1 MQMRV
6 FGNIRVLALLVA
18 VGAMGHAQL
27 STNAALTTSSS
38 SLHSVEAKLLVGLKD
53 IPSGAKGA
61 IDVTPDSL
69 IFTSSYVTDRL
80 PRGRVSG
87 VFVGDER
94 AETGGFAGKVA
105 RIAIPYGGGAA
116 LGTVTQKQVSI
127 LTVDYR
133 DDRDGLRSAVFVL
146 PKAAASEIASE
157 MQLSLMSHPRA
168 ASPVVCSIQDVSTSI
183 RVLPIQSMP
192 GLELAPEYR
201 ALLYEHLVE
210 LPAQKLRVDRIFP
223 DGELRAGCATYTLTL
238 TVEEFS
244 KGNAALRASTG
255 PAGLFVG
262 VTKLTVRAQLRDSN
276 GRIILDKQVKAS
288 GRGDKESLNVA
299 SSEVTDIAKA
309 INKTNIRTKEA
320 RLEE

>member
-1 MQMRV
+1 MRV
-6 FGNIRVLALLVA
+6 RENIRVLALLVA
-18 VGAMGHAQL
+18 VNAIGHAQ
-27 STNAALTTSSS
+27 SPTNAVLTASSS
-38 SLHSVEAKLLVGLKD
+38 SLHSVEAKLLVGLKG
-53 IPSGAKGA
+53 IPAGTKGA

-69 IFTSSYVTDRL
+69 IFTSFDLTDRL

-87 VFVGDER
+87 VFIGDER
-94 AETGGFAGKVA
+94 AETGGVAGKVA
-105 RIAIPYGGGAA
+105 RVAIPYGGGAA

-146 PKAAASEIASE
+146 PKAEASEIAGE
-157 MQLSLMSHPRA
+157 MQLSPLSHPRA
-168 ASPVVCSIQDVSTSI
+168 ASPAVCNAQDLSTSI
-183 RVLPIQSMP
+183 TVLPIRSMP
-192 GLELAPEYR
+192 GLEVAPEYR

-223 DGELRAGCATYTLTL
+223 DGERRAGCATYTLTL

-255 PAGLFVG
+255 PVGLFVG

-276 GRIILDKQVKAS
+276 GRIVLDKQVKAS
-288 GRGDKESLNVA
+288 RRGDKESLNVA

-309 INKTNIRTKEA
+309 IHKTNIRAKEA